1 MASTNCAF
9 SLASGEAKRTPLA
22 KSYDDISGGVELQRG
37 EAAADADDPAHS
49 GDDDRTLPACRIFLP
64 LHRGDMLG
72 EPAAEPMREIAR
84 DDD

>member
-1 MASTNCAF
+1 MASANCAF
-9 SLASGEAKRTPLA
+9 SLASGEAKRTPFA

-37 EAAADADDPAHS
+37 EGAADDPAHS
-49 GDDDRTLPACRIFLP
+49 GDEDRTLPACSIFLP